1 MLRQGLAV
9 MIVVLAWGGSI
20 GAAAAQHER
29 PYEFDDTSIAISIE
43 RFMGIDYTD
52 FEGPGGGDLSAR
64 LLLNAEEP
72 VPTSYARFGFDV
84 FIERLSI
91 GLAAGVAQGISGD
104 AVAILAPRVGYLF
117 GLTPALG
124 LWLRGGVFY
133 TNYGPNYFGVTAE
146 ALFAWFPYRRLAITF
161 GPTLDIGFAQEDP
174 GPDYVSLGI
183 PEVGMTVWF

>member
-9 MIVVLAWGGSI
+9 MIVVLAWGSSMGT
-20 GAAAAQHER
+20 AAAQHER
-29 PYEFDDTSIAISIE
+29 EYEFDETSIAISIE
-43 RFMGIDYTD
+43 RFMGLDYTD

-64 LLLNAEEP
+64 LLLNAAEP
-72 VPTSYARFGFDV
+72 VPTSYARFGLDV

-91 GLAAGVAQGISGD
+91 GIAGGVAQGIDDDD

-124 LWLRGGVFY
+124 LWLRAGAFY
-133 TNYGPNYFGVTAE
+133 TNAGPNYFGVTAE
-146 ALFAWFPYRRLAITF
+146 ALFAWFPYRRLAVTF
-161 GPTLDIGFAQEDP
+161 GPTLDVAFAEDP
-174 GPDYVSLGI
+174 GPDYVSIGL